1 MYFITYLKDHQYRFI
16 IIIDHPINYL
26 LNNLITRVFVLC
38 TIFVLRIVLYYL
50 RRPLN
55 RDLNI

>member
-26 LNNLITRVFVLC
+26 LNNLITRVFVLY

-50 RRPLN
+50 SHPLN
-55 RDLNI
+55 RDLSI